1 VIALLIL
8 AGAYVGLL
16 VHACVAHLR
25 RVDLRRLPAEPAAL
39 PSAEPWCFICL
50 AYKTGN
56 LTCRGEG
63 HTVDQAIEA
72 MAILND
78 EGRDF

>member
-1 VIALLIL
+1 VIVLIIL
-8 AGAYVGLL
+8 AAFYVGLL
-16 VHACVAHLR
+16 VHDYVGYLR

-72 MAILND
+72 AAILND
-78 EGRDF
+78 GGRDW